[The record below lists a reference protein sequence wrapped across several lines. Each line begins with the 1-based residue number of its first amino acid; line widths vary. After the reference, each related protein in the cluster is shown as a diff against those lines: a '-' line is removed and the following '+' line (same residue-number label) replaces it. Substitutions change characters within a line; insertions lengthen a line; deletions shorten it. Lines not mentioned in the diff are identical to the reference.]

1 MFQSLSDRLG
11 GIFEKLGKGGRLSE
25 NDVTAAM
32 REIRIALLEADVAL
46 PVVKAFI
53 EKIKA
58 QAVGQNIIKSVSP
71 AQQVVKI
78 VNDAMIDMLGA
89 GETELNLKAAPPVAY
104 LMVGLQGAGKTT
116 SSAKIAYWLRKKNRK
131 KVLMASLDVQRPA
144 AQEQLAT
151 LGEQTETATL
161 EIIKGQTPLEITKR
175 ALDTARKEGFDV
187 VILDTAGR
195 LAIDDELMDEVAAV
209 KKLAKP
215 TETLLIADAMTG
227 QDAVLTAKAFDDKI
241 GITGIMLTRIDG
253 DSRGGA
259 AMSMLGVT
267 GKPVKLIGTGEKWSE
282 IEAFHPDRI
291 VGRILGMGDVVSLVE
306 RAVET
311 MDQDKAANM
320 AKQFQKGKFD
330 FNDMLDQ
337 FQQMKK
343 MGGMSSML
351 KLMPG
356 ISKFADQIDKAN
368 MDDTVL
374 KRQEA
379 MIQSMTKDERA
390 KPVLLN
396 ASRKKRIAAGS
407 GATVQEINRLIKQHQ
422 QMEKAMKRMKKMGM
436 GGMMKQM
443 KSLMG
448 GKDAA
453 MLDAME
459 GMDLSGVDMD
469 DPEAVK
475 ALMAQMESEN
485 DGAAMKNAS
494 PLGANPF
501 ATGAVMPGL
510 GGNMPGLGGGMGN
523 GPGGLPAL
531 GGHGGTKK
539 NRKKNKR

>member
-46 PVVKAFI
+46 PVVKEFI
-53 EKIKA
+53 EKVKSR
-58 QAVGQNIIKSVSP
+58 AVGQDIIKSVSP

-78 VNDAMIDMLGA
+78 VNDAMIEMLGA
-89 GETELNLKAAPPVAY
+89 GETALDLKATPPVAY

-116 SSAKIAYWLRKKNRK
+116 SSAKIAHWLREKNRK

-151 LGEQTETATL
+151 LGEQTDTATL

-175 ALDTARKEGFDV
+175 AMDVARKEGYDV
-187 VILDTAGR
+187 LILDTAGR
-195 LAIDDELMDEVAAV
+195 LAIDEELMDEVTAV

-215 TETLLIADAMTG
+215 TETLLVADAMTG
-227 QDAVLTAKAFDDKI
+227 QDAVNTAKAFDDKM
-241 GITGIMLTRIDG
+241 GITGIMLTRVDG
-253 DSRGGA
+253 DARGGA

-267 GKPVKLIGTGEKWSE
+267 GKPVKLIGTGEKWTE
-282 IEAFHPDRI
+282 IDAFHPDRI
-291 VGRILGMGDVVSLVE
+291 VSRILGMGDVVSLVE
-306 RAVET
+306 KAVET
-311 MDQDKAANM
+311 MDQDKAAEM
-320 AKQFQKGKFD
+320 AKKFKKGQFD

-356 ISKFADQIDKAN
+356 ISKFADQIDQAN

-374 KRQEA
+374 KKQEA
-379 MIQSMTKDERA
+379 IIQSMTTKERT
-390 KPVLLN
+390 KPSLLN

-407 GATVQEINRLIKQHQ
+407 GSTVPEVNRLIKQHQ
-422 QMEKAMKRMKKMGM
+422 QMEKAMKRLKKMGM

-443 KSLMG
+443 KGLMG

-453 MLDAME
+453 MLDAMQ
-459 GMDLSGVDMD
+459 GMDMDGVDMD

-475 ALMAQMESEN
+475 ALMAEMEN
-485 DGAAMKNAS
+485 QDGGMAAGGNS

-501 ATGAVMPGL
+501 AGGGMPGL
-510 GGNMPGLGGGMGN
+510 GGGMPGLGGGMG
-523 GPGGLPAL
+523 GGLPAL

-539 NRKKNKR
+539 NRKKKKR